1 MKVDWMN
8 TILTIIGAVVGSG
21 VASNVPAL
29 GDLVPIAGT
38 SIGEIIAMVVG
49 GGLGGAISGALGGDR

>member
-8 TILTIIGAVVGSG
+8 TILTIIGAIVGSG
-21 VASNVPAL
+21 VAGSVPAL

-38 SIGEIIAMVVG
+38 SIGEIIAIVVG